1 LKIRLFEKAVLF
13 LKLQVNI
20 KQYIEDGIQI
30 LTEDTEIMSNLFVSQ
45 MQTNKSPQKN
55 VFLIL
60 NSFFFLAVLE
70 FELRASYFLG
80 YPAFYIVVGGVKI
93 LITS

>member
-45 MQTNKSPQKN
+45 MQTNKSPQKKCISY
-55 VFLIL
+55 LK
-60 NSFFFLAVLE
+60 FFF
-70 FELRASYFLG
+70 FFGST
-80 YPAFYIVVGGVKI
+80 GV
-93 LITS
+93 

>member
-1 LKIRLFEKAVLF
+1 
-13 LKLQVNI
+13 
-20 KQYIEDGIQI
+20 
-30 LTEDTEIMSNLFVSQ
+30 